1 MKNKII
7 STAIIVIV
15 GLGSF
20 YSGIYYGT
28 LKLDQFVDKLS
39 IGYDSIKKDVDA
51 FIEVSNPETIRR
63 YIEELDKIL
72 TDIKFLDV
80 LIESGQITDESI
92 GDVFIDTE
100 SKLNALNEKLLL
112 LSTDTQ
118 DMISDVKGEVT
129 AELNNNKVE
138 LDNTLN
144 EFKSETDLV
153 KQRIERLYN
162 KLDELYVELNKVT
175 VLLGRA
181 EETFVGKYVF
191 KKQ

>member
-7 STAIIVIV
+7 STVITVIV
-15 GLGSF
+15 GMGSF

-39 IGYDSIKKDVDA
+39 TDYDAIKKDVDT
-51 FIEVSNPETIRR
+51 FIEISNPETIRL

-80 LIESGQITDESI
+80 LIESGQISGESLD
-92 GDVFIDTE
+92 GDFKDTE
-100 SKLNALNEKLLL
+100 NKFNRLNEKLLL

-118 DMISDVKGEVT
+118 DMISDVKGDVT
-129 AELNNNKVE
+129 VELNNNKVE
-138 LDNTLN
+138 LENTLN

-162 KLDELYVELNKVT
+162 KIDELHVELNKVT
-175 VLLGRA
+175 ILLDKA
-181 EETFVGKYVF
+181 EGTFVGKYVF

>member
-7 STAIIVIV
+7 STVITVIV

-28 LKLDQFVDKLS
+28 LKLDQFVDKLYVD
-39 IGYDSIKKDVDA
+39 YDSIKKDVDA

-63 YIEELDKIL
+63 YIEELNRIL
-72 TDIKFLDV
+72 VDIKFLDV
-80 LIESGQITDESI
+80 LIESGQISDESI
-92 GDVFIDTE
+92 SDVLIDTE
-100 SKLNALNEKLLL
+100 NKFNKLNEKLLL

-118 DMISDVKGEVT
+118 DMISDVKEDVT
-129 AELNNNKVE
+129 VELNNNKVE
-138 LDNTLN
+138 LENTFN

-162 KLDELYVELNKVT
+162 KLDELHVELNKVT
-175 VLLGRA
+175 ILLDKA
-181 EETFVGKYVF
+181 EGTFVGKYVF

>member
-7 STAIIVIV
+7 STVITVIV
-15 GLGSF
+15 GMGSF

-39 IGYDSIKKDVDA
+39 TDYDSIKKDVDT
-51 FIEVSNPETIRR
+51 FIEISNPETIRL

-80 LIESGQITDESI
+80 LIESGQISGESLD
-92 GDVFIDTE
+92 GAFKDTE
-100 SKLNALNEKLLL
+100 NKFNRLNEKLLL

-118 DMISDVKGEVT
+118 DMISDVKGEV
-129 AELNNNKVE
+129 AVELNNNKVE
-138 LDNTLN
+138 LENTLN

-153 KQRIERLYN
+153 EQRIERLYN
-162 KLDELYVELNKVT
+162 KLDELHVELNKVT
-175 VLLGRA
+175 ILLDKA
-181 EETFVGKYVF
+181 EGTFVGKYVF

>member
-175 VLLGRA
+175 VLLDKA
-181 EETFVGKYVF
+181 EGTFVGKYVF

>member
-7 STAIIVIV
+7 STVITVIV
-15 GLGSF
+15 GMGSF

-39 IGYDSIKKDVDA
+39 IDYDSIKKDVDA
-51 FIEVSNPETIRR
+51 FIEISNPETIRR

-80 LIESGQITDESI
+80 LIESGQITDESLD
-92 GDVFIDTE
+92 GVFKDTE
-100 SKLNALNEKLLL
+100 NKLNELNEKLLL

-118 DMISDVKGEVT
+118 GMISDIKGGV
-129 AELNNNKVE
+129 AVELNNNKVE
-138 LDNTLN
+138 LENMLN

-153 KQRIERLYN
+153 KQKIEKLYN

-175 VLLGRA
+175 VLLDKA
-181 EETFVGKYVF
+181 EETFIGKYVF

>member
-7 STAIIVIV
+7 STAITVIV
-15 GLGSF
+15 SLGSF
-20 YSGIYYGT
+20 YSGVYYGT

-39 IGYDSIKKDVDA
+39 VDYDSIKKDVDA

-92 GDVFIDTE
+92 GDVIADTE
-100 SKLNALNEKLLL
+100 NKLNGLNEKLLS

-118 DMISDVKGEVT
+118 DMVSDIKGEITV
-129 AELNNNKVE
+129 ELNNNKIE
-138 LDNTLN
+138 LENTLD

-162 KLDELYVELNKVT
+162 KLDELHIELNKVT